1 MNGTIESD
9 HTVVVDESVTPNALH
24 FSAVFNVAVSFID
37 RHITEGRGTHVAL
50 RHGADE
56 ITYAQLAENVGR
68 AGNALLKLGLI
79 PGDRLVM
86 AALDAPMFFYV
97 FWGAI
102 KAGIIP
108 IAASTFLKGS
118 DYRYLIADAQCA
130 GFVYSSA
137 LAAEMADVA
146 RSSPQLRVV
155 LPIDGPKSLS
165 ELIAAAS
172 PKLDAGAYDTND
184 GLLLALF
191 LRALLATRRVSF
203 ISIGTWS

>member
-1 MNGTIESD
+1 MNGTIQND
-9 HTVVVDESVTPNALH
+9 HTVVVDESVTPNTLR

-37 RHITEGRGTHVAL
+37 RHITEGRGTHIAL
-50 RHGADE
+50 RHDADE
-56 ITYAQLAENVGR
+56 ITYAQLAENVNR

-108 IAASTFLKGS
+108 IAASTFLKSS

-130 GFVYSSA
+130 GFVCSSA
-137 LAAEMADVA
+137 LAAEVADVA
-146 RSSPQLRVV
+146 RSSPHLRVV

-172 PKLDAGAYDTND
+172 PKLDPAPTTPM
-184 GLLLALF
+184 
-191 LRALLATRRVSF
+191 RTATASSTAQAV
-203 ISIGTWS
+203 